1 MAEQGVEACLYLCS
15 SMADSP
21 ATDED
26 TVLSRGHPGHLTPE
40 ETATLEALRA
50 QVNPE
55 HIAQV
60 SLARSS
66 VESNQRRVFSGAVT
80 AWLGVSD
87 QVRGGE
93 RRRSPLPVP
102 AGPEIRP
109 ERCGDDD
116 PRVGRS
122 PTAGAQAGRGGA

>member
-66 VESNQRRVFSGAVT
+66 VESIRLAGFQWGCYC
-80 AWLGVSD
+80 W
-87 QVRGGE
+87 
-93 RRRSPLPVP
+93 
-102 AGPEIRP
+102 AGPVRSSM
-109 ERCGDDD
+109 RWRTTTSSSAGTCG
-116 PRVGRS
+116 PGNS
-122 PTAGAQAGRGGA
+122 T